1 MINQNY
7 IHSALTSDILKA
19 YYKVYNS
26 LGFGFLEKVYEN
38 AMMVELLNMGIQATQ
53 QQRIKV
59 YYEHE
64 EVGEYFADL
73 FVEGKVIVELKAKKA
88 FHPEDEA
95 QLYNYLKATTAEV
108 GMLLNFGEEPEHKR
122 RVLTNDNKPF
132 LNQK

>member
-7 IHSALTSDILKA
+7 LHSALTGDILKA
-19 YYKVYNS
+19 YYKVYNT
-26 LGFGFLEKVYEN
+26 LGYGFLEKVYEN
-38 AMMVELLNMGIQATQ
+38 AMMIELRKMGLQAVQ

-59 YYEHE
+59 YYESE
-64 EVGEYFADL
+64 KVGEYFADIL
-73 FVEGKVIVELKAKKA
+73 VENKVIVELKAKKTL
-88 FHPEDEA
+88 HPDDEA